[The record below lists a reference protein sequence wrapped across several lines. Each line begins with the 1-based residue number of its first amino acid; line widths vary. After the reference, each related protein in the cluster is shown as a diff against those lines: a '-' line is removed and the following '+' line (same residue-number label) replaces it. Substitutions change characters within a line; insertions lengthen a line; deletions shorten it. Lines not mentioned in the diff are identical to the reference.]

1 MKWIMFH
8 GLDYILLDCIKIN
21 TTNGQSIMHS
31 STYMDNPEV
40 AFWGREGEE
49 SVMTESALNMS
60 S

>member
-1 MKWIMFH
+1 
-8 GLDYILLDCIKIN
+8 
-21 TTNGQSIMHS
+21 MHS

-40 AFWGREGEE
+40 AFWGREEEE

>member
-1 MKWIMFH
+1 
-8 GLDYILLDCIKIN
+8 
-21 TTNGQSIMHS
+21 MHS

-49 SVMTESALNMS
+49 GVMTESALNMS